1 MSLKSGKKYLFKS
14 VPNFSLCVY
23 ATPGGTRL
31 FLLKLPRF
39 THYGSS
45 ICMNCFEV
53 HRGEYLSLDNSDEVF
68 FVRQV
73 SSASDFMADCSDF
86 FFCNRPEL

>member
-14 VPNFSLCVY
+14 LPNFSLCVY
-23 ATPGGTRL
+23 VTPGGTRL

-45 ICMNCFEV
+45 ISMNCFEV
-53 HRGEYLSLDNSDEVF
+53 HREEYLSLDNFDEVY

-73 SSASDFMADCSDF
+73 SSSHALMGDCSDF
-86 FFCNRPEL
+86 FFCNRTEL